1 MDQKFRRYSRNSHI
15 LIIYALTEDLSL
27 TLRLMIIHHHNKFG
41 YKKLSSSGD
50 TVQTKSG
57 HTDIWAQN
65 IITMQTLK
73 ESVNSTVPGDIEVFT
88 TIHRLTFSMSQT
100 LETCNM

>member
-1 MDQKFRRYSRNSHI
+1 M
-15 LIIYALTEDLSL
+15 IIY
-27 TLRLMIIHHHNKFG
+27 HHTKYG

-73 ESVNSTVPGDIEVFT
+73 ESVNSTVSGDTEVFII
-88 TIHRLTFSMSQT
+88 IHTHIFNESNIR
-100 LETCNM
+100 NM